1 MVARDILGSADSA
14 SARAFVEA
22 QGLAFEP
29 GFDDLVGVF
38 ERGTLVAVGARER
51 EVLKMLAIAP
61 AERGGGLLGAL
72 VTELAR
78 RAFAAGHD
86 ALFVFTKP
94 EYVTSFEAMNF
105 SLLASDGRAALLE
118 HGRGLERY
126 LEANRGA
133 VREGANGAVVMN
145 CNPFTLGHRHLVEE
159 AAGRVETL
167 YVFVVR
173 EDSSAF
179 PFDVRLRLVREGTSD
194 LPNVHVL
201 DTSRYAVSAVTF
213 PAYFLKRPGDAA
225 SIRLDLDL
233 LLFAQRI
240 APFFHVRRR
249 FFGTEPDCATTR
261 AYADGM
267 RRILPAFGIEAV
279 EIARKEAR
287 GVAISA
293 SRVRAALRDGHVDG
307 LEDVVPETTAAFLR
321 SDEARGVR
329 ERLRAGG
336 GRHA

>member
-1 MVARDILGSADSA
+1 
-14 SARAFVEA
+14 
-22 QGLAFEP
+22 
-29 GFDDLVGVF
+29 
-38 ERGTLVAVGARER
+38 
-51 EVLKMLAIAP
+51 MLAIAP
-61 AERGGGLLGAL
+61 AERGGSSSAPS
-72 VTELAR
+72 TELAR

-94 EYVTSFEAMNF
+94 ECVTSFEAMNF

-133 VREGANGAVVMN
+133 VREGANGAVVVN

-159 AAGRVETL
+159 AARAVEMPC
-167 YVFVVR
+167 
-173 EDSSAF
+173 SWSARIARRSRSTCACGSCAKDARS
-179 PFDVRLRLVREGTSD
+179 PERPRPRHVALRGERGDARGTSW
-194 LPNVHVL
+194 
-201 DTSRYAVSAVTF
+201 
-213 PAYFLKRPGDAA
+213 KRGDAA
-225 SIRLDLDL
+225 AIQLELDL

-249 FFGTEPDCATTR
+249 FFGTEPTARRRARTPTGCA
-261 AYADGM
+261 GSS
-267 RRILPAFGIEAV
+267 RRSGS
-279 EIARKEAR
+279 RRWRSRGEAR

-293 SRVRAALRDGHVDG
+293 SRVRAAPGTGTSTDSRTSSRGDGG
-307 LEDVVPETTAAFLR
+307 VPAL
-321 SDEARGVR
+321 DEARGVR

>member
-1 MVARDILGSADSA
+1 MVTDIVGTAGLA
-14 SARAFVEA
+14 SARAFIEA
-22 QGLAFEP
+22 QGLSFEP

-38 ERGTLVAVGARER
+38 EGGALVAVGAREGD
-51 EVLKMLAIAP
+51 VLKMLAIAP
-61 AERGGGLLGAL
+61 AERGGGLLGAV
-72 VTELAR
+72 VTELAQ

-94 EYVTSFEAMNF
+94 ECVTSFEAMNF
-105 SLLASDGRAALLE
+105 SLLASGGRAALLE

-159 AAGRVETL
+159 AARKVDTL

-173 EDSSAF
+173 EDRSAF

-194 LPNVHVL
+194 LQNVRVL

-213 PAYFLKRPGDAA
+213 PSYFLKRPGDAA

-240 APFFHVRRR
+240 APFFHVSRR
-249 FFGTEPDCATTR
+249 FFGTEPECATTR

-267 RRILPAFGIEAV
+267 RRILPAFGIEAA
-279 EIARKEAR
+279 EIVRKEAR
-287 GVAISA
+287 GIAISA
-293 SRVRAALRDGHVDG
+293 SRVRAALRDGNVDG
-307 LEDVVPETTAAFLR
+307 LEDLVPEATAAFLR

-329 ERLRAGG
+329 ERLLAGG

>member
-1 MVARDILGSADSA
+1 MVTDILGSADLA
-14 SARAFVEA
+14 SARAFIEE
-22 QGLAFEP
+22 QGLTFEASY
-29 GFDDLVGVF
+29 DDLVGVF
-38 ERGTLVAVGARER
+38 EGGALVAVGARER

-61 AERGGGLLGAL
+61 AERGGGLLGAV

-78 RAFAAGHD
+78 RAFAAGHE
-86 ALFVFTKP
+86 APFVFTKP

-105 SLLASDGRAALLE
+105 SLLASGGRAALLE

-133 VREGANGAVVMN
+133 VRDGANGAIVVN
-145 CNPFTLGHRHLVEE
+145 GNPFTLGHRYLVEE
-159 AAGRVETL
+159 AAREVDTL

-173 EDSSAF
+173 EDRSAF
-179 PFDVRLRLVREGTSD
+179 PFDVRLRLVREGTRD
-194 LPNVHVL
+194 LPNVRVL

-225 SIRLDLDL
+225 AIQIELDL
-233 LLFAQRI
+233 LLFARRI

-249 FFGTEPDCATTR
+249 YFGTEPDCATTR
-261 AYADGM
+261 ASADGM

-279 EIARKEAR
+279 EIARKEAH

-293 SRVRAALRDGHVDG
+293 SRVRAALRDGRVDG
-307 LEDVVPETTAAFLR
+307 LEDLVPEATAAFLR

-329 ERLRAGG
+329 ERLRAGA